1 MNEIFLQSDVKGMH
15 CSKENIAQTLVLHVK
30 IELPLSISA
39 SDGPC
44 VKSVLIQSFSS
55 LYLTAFGLNADIYIV
70 NLRIQSKCG
79 KIRTRKTPNT
89 DTFHA
94 VNTMAEINTNLPRAV
109 Y

>member
-1 MNEIFLQSDVKGMH
+1 MNKIFLQSDDKSMH
-15 CSKENIAQTLVLHVK
+15 CPKEDIAQTLVLHVR
-30 IELPLSISA
+30 IELPLSIST
-39 SDGPC
+39 SDDHC

-55 LYLTAFGLNADIYIV
+55 LYFTAFGLNAEIYIV

-79 KIRTRKTPNT
+79 KIRTRNTPNT

-94 VNTMAEINTNLPRAV
+94 MNTMAGINTNLPRAV